1 MSCVASRAGLMAL
14 AFSASGA
21 LAERNLSIYPAAQCA
36 AFWLGYGDYA
46 RASTHLAVDPMDE
59 TRAAAFRTIAYRLN
73 TAERAEIDAYI
84 DAERPRMASLMEAV
98 IYVSDGPSRDVFERL
113 TKTCEDFGQ
122 DQPEIR
128 KLS

>member
-1 MSCVASRAGLMAL
+1 MASANRSVSLVVIVISLLVAGGLLFAAVREL
-14 AFSASGA
+14 SAELEHDERYGGAFSA
-21 LAERNLSIYPAAQCA
+21 I
-36 AFWLGYGDYA
+36 
-46 RASTHLAVDPMDE
+46 HLAAEDG
-59 TRAAAFRTIAYRLN
+59 AAAAVRRELEKGVDVDVRRDGGEPWKLGMT
-73 TAERAEIDAYI
+73 
-84 DAERPRMASLMEAV
+84 PLMEAV